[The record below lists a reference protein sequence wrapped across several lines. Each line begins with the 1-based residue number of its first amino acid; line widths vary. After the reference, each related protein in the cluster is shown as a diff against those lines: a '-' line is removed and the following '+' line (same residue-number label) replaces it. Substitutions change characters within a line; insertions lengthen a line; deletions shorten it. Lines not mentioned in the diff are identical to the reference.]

1 MNKSIIGMER
11 TKLEKFILLLA
22 YAALIGGTLV
32 SFLVSKCILESNV
45 EMCAPQAIATFIG
58 GVAASVVIWAV
69 LAQIVK
75 ISDRL
80 RNIENKLDKN

>member
-1 MNKSIIGMER
+1 MQR
-11 TKLEKFILLLA
+11 TKLERFIMLLA
-22 YAALIGGTLV
+22 YAALIFGTLV
-32 SFLVSKCILESNV
+32 TILVSKCTLESGLD
-45 EMCAPQAIATFIG
+45 MCVPQAIAEFVC

-80 RNIENKLDKN
+80 RNIENKLDNTPHS